1 MVRLEKCLLP
11 DSQRTPAA
19 PAKRGGRGRRDK
31 SEEIQS
37 PSFSVSWLTVVCR
50 VIKENNKVMTCYLV
64 TTLFFIAII
73 LQR

>member
-1 MVRLEKCLLP
+1 MIVVL
-11 DSQRTPAA
+11 S
-19 PAKRGGRGRRDK
+19 RREEDDIK

-37 PSFSVSWLTVVCR
+37 PSLSESWLTVVCR
-50 VIKENNKVMTCYLV
+50 VIMENNKVMTCYFV